1 MMSLKKRHKVCTTV
15 TQAGKRKNNTFWH
28 LRDVPDRAQIQ
39 ERRLKSQQK
48 TEERKKKKELIE
60 KKIEQ
65 EEQARLDRQ
74 RKREERR

>member
-1 MMSLKKRHKVCTTV
+1 MMSLEKKAQSVYYGHTSG
-15 TQAGKRKNNTFWH
+15 QRKNNTFWH